1 MTDREQ
7 RWRVDLHSHTR
18 YSDGSADIAE
28 HLRAARRAGLQRV
41 AVTDHNTIAGA
52 QRAFA
57 LDPGFVIP
65 GEEIETTEG
74 ELLGY
79 YVREEVPRNL
89 EPEEAI
95 ARLRAQGAAIS
106 MSHPF
111 DPLRTPWREEVLLR
125 ILPLVDALEG
135 FNARCSSPANN
146 RRATAFAL
154 AHRKP
159 ITAGSD
165 AHTPFELGAAGLW
178 MAPFQ
183 DDESFRAGLAGAE
196 PFGRLSPYWVHFF
209 SRYAVW
215 RKWLTRRA

>member
-1 MTDREQ
+1 MPVQENS
-7 RWRVDLHSHTR
+7 WRVDLHSHTR
-18 YSDGSADIAE
+18 YSDGTEDIAD

-52 QRAFA
+52 LEAVK
-57 LDPGFVIP
+57 LDPEFVIP

-74 ELLGY
+74 EILGY
-79 YVREEVPRNL
+79 YVSVEVPKGL

-95 ARLRAQGAAIS
+95 ARLRTQGAAIS
-106 MSHPF
+106 VSHPF
-111 DPLRTPWREEVLLR
+111 DPLRAPWREEVLAR
-125 ILPLVDALEG
+125 ILPLVDAIEG
-135 FNARCSSPANN
+135 FNARCSTPANN
-146 RRATAFAL
+146 RRAAAFAL
-154 AHRKP
+154 AHKKP

-178 MAPFQ
+178 MAPFH
-183 DDESFRAGLAGAE
+183 DSASFRAGLASAE

-215 RKWLTRRA
+215 RKWLTRRT